1 MRAGF
6 PQYSNTAKLGEF
18 GVRIVSKVI
27 SDTFGW
33 LFKRNHQ
40 EHDFG
45 IDGQVELVTNDGAVT
60 GQMLAVQIKCGRS
73 FLVEKNKWG
82 FVYMG
87 ERKHLNYLLNYPLP
101 VIICLCDPDCLRC
114 YWVHFR
120 QELTERTRSGW
131 TITVP
136 FDNILDNSKE
146 ALNALV
152 IPVRDCLGELEAYWK
167 ENEAISNSS
176 IIIYALDETDVKAQ
190 EVGKPRAFFDRMRC
204 TKGLVPTIVGA

>member
-87 ERKHLNYLLNYPLP
+87 
-101 VIICLCDPDCLRC
+101 
-114 YWVHFR
+114 
-120 QELTERTRSGW
+120 
-131 TITVP
+131 
-136 FDNILDNSKE
+136 KE
-146 ALNALV
+146 
-152 IPVRDCLGELEAYWK
+152 
-167 ENEAISNSS
+167 S
-176 IIIYALDETDVKAQ
+176 T
-190 EVGKPRAFFDRMRC
+190 
-204 TKGLVPTIVGA
+204 

>member
-60 GQMLAVQIKCGRS
+60 G
-73 FLVEKNKWG
+73 
-82 FVYMG
+82 
-87 ERKHLNYLLNYPLP
+87 
-101 VIICLCDPDCLRC
+101 VIICLCDPDCC

-152 IPVRDCLGELEAYWK
+152 SHVRDCLGELEAYWK

-176 IIIYALDETDVKAQ
+176 STHLTN
-190 EVGKPRAFFDRMRC
+190 
-204 TKGLVPTIVGA
+204 PT